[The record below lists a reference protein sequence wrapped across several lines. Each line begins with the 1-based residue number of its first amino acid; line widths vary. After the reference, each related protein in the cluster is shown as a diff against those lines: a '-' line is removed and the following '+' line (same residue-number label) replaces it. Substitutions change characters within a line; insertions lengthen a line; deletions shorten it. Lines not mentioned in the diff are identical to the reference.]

1 MKKLKKKINKE
12 IKKVDRYDWSIIS
25 LLVLGGVLIACIW
38 MWFDMKDRQLEE
50 QLRTSKQAMSYRM
63 YDNEMI
69 P

>member
-1 MKKLKKKINKE
+1 MKKLKKKLNKE
-12 IKKVDRYDWSIIS
+12 IKKVDKYDWSIIS

-50 QLRTSKQAMSYRM
+50 QLRNKQALSCHM
-63 YDNEMI
+63 YNNEMI